1 MLKDYLS
8 IARFD
13 HASKHIFI
21 IPGIV
26 LSLLLNT
33 DTILDPLKLLYGFF
47 SAIMV
52 ASANYTINEYLDGPS
67 DKYHP
72 TKKNRP
78 AARGLIKPTYM
89 YLQYFTFIVLGLLF
103 GLNIGVLYF
112 STLVIFIIA
121 GLLYNVKP
129 FRIKEIAYIDVA
141 LESLNNPIRLMLGWS
156 IVSSNSI
163 APLSVLISYWFGGAF
178 LMTAKRLAELR
189 YMTQKQMVGDL
200 VKYRPN
206 FKFYT
211 ENSLLIMLFIY
222 AMFSSFNLGVFL
234 IKYRYEYIFLYPS
247 IVAIFAYYLL
257 LTLKENSIVQTPEK
271 LFKDNWLIVLLIFA
285 IISFIIFS
293 MIDISFI
300 GDILNLEIPQFDIE

>member
-1 MLKDYLS
+1 VLKYYLS

-13 HASKHIFI
+13 HATKHVFI

-33 DTILDPLKLLYGFF
+33 ETTLVPLKLLYGFF

-52 ASANYTINEYLDGPS
+52 ASANYTINEYLDGPF
-67 DKYHP
+67 DKFHP
-72 TKKNRP
+72 KKKSRP
-78 AARGLIKPTYM
+78 AAKGLIKPTYM
-89 YLQYFTFIVLGLLF
+89 YLQYFTFLILGLLS
-103 GLNIGVLYF
+103 GLNIGILF
-112 STLVIFIIA
+112 LFTLVIFSIA

-129 FRIKEIAYIDVA
+129 FRFKDIPYIDVV

-156 IVSSNSI
+156 IISENSI

-189 YMTQKQMVGDL
+189 YMTKKQMLGDL
-200 VKYRPN
+200 VRYRPN

-211 ENSLLIMLFIY
+211 ETSLVIILFVY
-222 AMFSSFNLGVFL
+222 AMFSSFNIGVFL

-247 IVAIFAYYLL
+247 IVALFAYYLF
-257 LTLKENSIVQTPEK
+257 LTLRANSIVQTPEK
-271 LFKDNWLIVLLIFA
+271 LFKDNRLIALLLIS
-285 IISFIIFS
+285 IISFIILS
-293 MIDISFI
+293 IIDISFI
-300 GDILNLEIPQFDIE
+300 GDVLDLKIPTFNIK